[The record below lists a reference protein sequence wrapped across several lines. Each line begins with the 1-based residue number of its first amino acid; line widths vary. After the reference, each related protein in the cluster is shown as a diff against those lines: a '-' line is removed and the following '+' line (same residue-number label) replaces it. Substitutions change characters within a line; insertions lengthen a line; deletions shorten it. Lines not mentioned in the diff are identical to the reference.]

1 MSDKNNPSQLTQ
13 SIEQPQKN
21 KEQPPKK
28 GKGLIIGLSIGG
40 GCFVLVIILAVVAY
54 FTLRHLT
61 NKTNQTLINIQAW
74 GETLDGDTYNEPI
87 TTVPTANEEIRSETK
102 GKTGQVISNETV
114 DLKVNSFEKIS
125 LPTTSPL
132 ENYEFYK
139 INLTIKNNTSAEQ
152 QISLLD
158 FTVNNS
164 SSEEFSH
171 IIPLEEEVGDLLESV
186 ISIPPEEEIT
196 GSIIF
201 EIKEKT
207 KKPKLIF
214 DDNMNTK
221 LIIEL

>member
-1 MSDKNNPSQLTQ
+1 MSDKKNPSQQTQ
-13 SIEQPQKN
+13 SIKQPQKN
-21 KEQPPKK
+21 EKKLPKK

-40 GCFVLVIILAVVAY
+40 GCFILVIILAVVAY
-54 FTLRHLT
+54 FTLRYLT

-74 GETLDGDTYNEPI
+74 EETLDSDTYNEPI
-87 TTVPTANEEIRSETK
+87 TTVPTANEEVRSETK
-102 GKTGQVISNETV
+102 GKAGQVISNEIV

-132 ENYEFYK
+132 KNYEFYK
-139 INLTIKNNTSAEQ
+139 IDLTMKNNTSAEQ

-171 IIPLEEEVGDLLESV
+171 IIPLKKEVCDLLESV

-214 DDNMNTK
+214 DDNINTK